1 VKPRELENIKEE
13 KRMKFPK
20 RLLGVTLILGIVS
33 FLILI
38 FYFLALTDIWHEN
51 GSPDVWHGQGPAAV
65 EWKFISI
72 TYWPMLLFHIVFFI
86 AAYKLLK
93 R

>member
-1 VKPRELENIKEE
+1 
-13 KRMKFPK
+13 MKFPK
-20 RLLGVTLILGIVS
+20 RLCGVTFVLGIVS

-51 GSPDVWHGQGPAAV
+51 GSPDIWHGQGPAAV

-72 TYWPMLLFHIVFFI
+72 AYWPMLLFHVVFFI
-86 AAYKLLK
+86 TAYKLMKSQK
-93 R
+93 RD